1 MKPVRTWVLIADA
14 GRARVLEGRGPGHG
28 LKVVPDMTFDN
39 PRPEHEPG
47 GGERG
52 RSFESASPTR
62 HAMEPTSDP
71 ARLDQARFAGELV
84 RRLDERR
91 AAKAFDRLILVAPAK
106 MMGDLRQAVGDA
118 LGRMVDG
125 EVIADLTRVPD
136 HEVAA
141 HLDGVLVA

>member
-28 LKVVPDMTFDN
+28 LKPISNLTFDN

-47 GGERG
+47 GSDRG

-62 HAMEPTSDP
+62 HAIEPTSDP
-71 ARLDQARFAGELV
+71 DRLSMARFAAELV
-84 RRLDERR
+84 ERLEEQRT
-91 AAKAFDRLILVAPAK
+91 AKAFDRLVLVAPAK
-106 MMGDLRQAVGDA
+106 MMGELRQAVGDA

>member
-14 GRARVLEGRGPGHG
+14 GHARVLEGRGPGRG
-28 LKVVPDMTFDN
+28 LKAVPDMTFDN
-39 PRPEHEPG
+39 PRPEHVPG

-52 RSFESASPTR
+52 RSFESASSAR
-62 HAMEPTSDP
+62 HAIEPTSDP
-71 ARLDQARFAGELV
+71 VRLDQARFAAELV
-84 RRLDERR
+84 GRLDERR
-91 AAKAFDRLILVAPAK
+91 VAKAFERLIIVSPAK
-106 MMGDLRQAVGDA
+106 MMGDLRQALGDA

-141 HLDGVLVA
+141 HLDGVLIA